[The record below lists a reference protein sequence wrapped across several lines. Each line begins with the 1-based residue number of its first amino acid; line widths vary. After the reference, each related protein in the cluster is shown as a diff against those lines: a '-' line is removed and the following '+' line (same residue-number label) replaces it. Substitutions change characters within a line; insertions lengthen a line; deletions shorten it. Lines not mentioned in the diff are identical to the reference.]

1 MIDMASKSRI
11 GAIALAVTLVLL
23 SATQL
28 LNIYL
33 NWFYVTYASVAALL
47 LLGVLLWTNFGI
59 REWVLTIIASIIS
72 VVLFQF
78 DGGSQTIFQALK
90 QASFFA
96 AFIYLV
102 TLLKEAAQR
111 SPSVLELGKFLT
123 RQSPSRRYYSLALGG
138 HTLGV
143 LLNFG
148 AISLLTPL
156 ILRGARAETSD
167 EKTIAISEQ
176 QQISALVRGFSW
188 MIMWSPTALTQA
200 VLFTAFPT
208 ANLKTVIILGLAAS
222 AVMILVGRFEDRIRW
237 RSFSPHRTKDIQ
249 SDPERLTTPAQL
261 AFPRQSI
268 FRFLA
273 ICTLL
278 ITLTYLIFWLADV
291 SGAIA
296 LMSAAPFVMMIWLL
310 GQTKEQT
317 PVKKI
322 TETAKSFWKILV
334 QSAKPLGKSAYTL
347 GVAGFIG
354 QAAATLVPASFL
366 AETLGIN
373 DMPDWLFLILLPVI
387 INLGGQIALS
397 PILVV
402 VFLAAIINGLPT
414 LPADPNLI
422 VFSLG
427 AGWALSMSASPNA
440 SATLLIANATNI
452 PPTTLT
458 WRWNGLYSLICYLIF
473 AVSFIFLTKL
483 L

>member
-1 MIDMASKSRI
+1 MINMASKSRI

-72 VVLFQF
+72 VALFQL
-78 DGGSQTIFQALK
+78 DDGSQTIFQALQ

-167 EKTIAISEQ
+167 EATIAISEQ

-208 ANLKTVIILGLAAS
+208 ANLKTVIILGLATS
-222 AVMILVGRFEDRIRW
+222 AIMILVGRLEDRIRW

-249 SDPERLTTPAQL
+249 SDPAQF
-261 AFPRQSI
+261 AFPKQSV

-278 ITLTYLIFWLADV
+278 ITLTYLIFWFADV

-296 LMSAAPFVMMIWLL
+296 LMSAAPFVMIIWLL

-322 TETAKSFWKILV
+322 AETAKSFWEILV
-334 QSAKPLGKSAYTL
+334 HSAKPLGKSAYTL

-354 QAAATLVPASFL
+354 QAAATLVPTSFL

-373 DMPDWLFLILLPVI
+373 DMPDWLFLILLPII

-414 LPADPNLI
+414 LPADPSLI

-473 AVSFIFLTKL
+473 VASFILLTKL